1 MNTRAGVR
9 KSSITNKEPKFM
21 KMSPAG
27 IDRKIDAT
35 LHTWGSQCPEQQFA
49 DMTLQIYTVEMQK
62 ARDAQAK
69 FELAEVQWQTARQ
82 ERNAAYENALKLTN
96 GVANSVKGHPKYGE
110 NSAVY
115 VGLGY
120 VPTSQR
126 SSGLTRKRNGE
137 AKSNGEAGKVAA
149 TEPS

>member
-1 MNTRAGVR
+1 
-9 KSSITNKEPKFM
+9 M

-35 LHTWGSQCPEQQFA
+35 LHTWGSACPEQQFA
-49 DMTLQIYTVEMQK
+49 DMTLPQYTAEMQK
-62 ARDAQAK
+62 AREAQAR

-82 ERNAAYENALKLTN
+82 ERNAAYETALRLTN
-96 GVANSVKGHPKYGE
+96 GVASSVKGRPKYGE

-120 VPTSQR
+120 LPTSER

-137 AKSNGEAGKVAA
+137 AKKAETTEA
-149 TEPS
+149 S

>member
-1 MNTRAGVR
+1 M
-9 KSSITNKEPKFM
+9 NKELEFM
-21 KMSPAG
+21 KISPAG

-35 LHTWGSQCPEQQFA
+35 LHTWGSACPEQQFA
-49 DMTLQIYTVEMQK
+49 DMTLPAYTAEMQK

-69 FELAEVQWQTARQ
+69 FELAEIQWQTARQ
-82 ERNAAYENALKLTN
+82 ERNAAYTAALKLTN
-96 GVANSVKGHPKYGE
+96 GVASSVKGHPKYGE

-120 VPTSQR
+120 VAASER

-137 AKSNGEAGKVAA
+137 AKKTETSEA
-149 TEPS
+149 S

>member
-1 MNTRAGVR
+1 
-9 KSSITNKEPKFM
+9 
-21 KMSPAG
+21 MSPAG

-35 LHTWGSQCPEQQFA
+35 LHTWGSACPEQQFA
-49 DMTLQIYTVEMQK
+49 DMTLSQYTAEMQK
-62 ARDAQAK
+62 AREAQAR

-82 ERNAAYENALKLTN
+82 ERNSAYQAALRLTN
-96 GVANSVKGHPKYGE
+96 GVASSVKGHPKYGE

-120 VPTSQR
+120 VPTSAR

-137 AKSNGEAGKVAA
+137 AKKTETTEA
-149 TEPS
+149 S